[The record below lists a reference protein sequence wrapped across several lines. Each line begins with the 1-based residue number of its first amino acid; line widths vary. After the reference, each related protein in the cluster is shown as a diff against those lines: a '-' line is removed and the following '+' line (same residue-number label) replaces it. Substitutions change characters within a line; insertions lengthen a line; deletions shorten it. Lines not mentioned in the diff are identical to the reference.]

1 MNVGAV
7 DTASKHTTVAQGVTY
22 QMNNAGD
29 MVATNGNTNAVG
41 GGVIKTASP
50 NTGAE
55 EAGSGTGTPKVQI
68 DPKTKEKAA
77 SAKAYIENKY
87 AKAKYEE
94 RERREAW
101 EKLNQQMKNMRLS
114 EQEKELIK

>member
-1 MNVGAV
+1 MGGVGTDPV
-7 DTASKHTTVAQGVTY
+7 SKHTTAGQEVRY
-22 QMNNAGD
+22 QLNNAGD
-29 MVATNGNTNAVG
+29 MVPAPAGNTNAVG
-41 GGVIKTASP
+41 GVVIKTASP

-94 RERREAW
+94 RERKEAW
-101 EKLNQQMKNMRLS
+101 DKLNQ
-114 EQEKELIK
+114 